1 MIKIITF
8 IVFIIS
14 FTFVKSSAEVI
25 NEIKVINNERISK
38 ETILVF
44 SDIQLG
50 KDYSENDLNIILND
64 LFLTDFFKDVSLEIK
79 NNVLLITVEENKI
92 IQEVLIEGLKKQEMV
107 KVLKKNIVSK
117 DKNPFVENNTRRD
130 MNIIK
135 AILKNSGFYFSEV
148 DLKIAENN
156 NDTINLIYE
165 IKLGEKAYIETINF
179 IGDKVYKDRTLRGVI
194 ASEEN
199 RFWKFITSKKFVNP
213 DLISLDKRLLKN
225 FYLNKGFYLVEIN
238 ESVVE
243 FTDDNKFNLTYSI
256 DSGPKLKIKNAELK
270 LPSDYNVNDFKE
282 IKKKLSKLSGEY
294 YSLNKLNKIAREVDK
309 LSIRNDYE
317 FINASFKETL
327 NSDDTMNLIFE
338 IKEFDKKYLTRI
350 NILGNNVTD
359 EKVIRDNLEV
369 DEGDPFNSLLLSK
382 SVNNLKAL
390 NIFGDI
396 KYELVDGENDKKI
409 LNLTV
414 EEKPTGEISAGAGTG
429 TSGGTI
435 AFGVRENNF
444 LGKNI
449 TLNTNVRLTEEALK
463 GEFSVTNPNF
473 NYSKKSLTTTIESS
487 TTDRMGD
494 YGYETSKTGFSFG
507 SIWEQYDDIYF
518 SPNLSTYYEKLD
530 TNQTA
535 SDKLK
540 KQEGEY
546 LDTTFRYALDLDKRN
561 QRFQTTDGFRSRF
574 SQGIPI
580 TSEDYAFFNSYE
592 FTAFNQ
598 IGETDMVT
606 RFAFSGRTINS
617 LTDEDVRISKR
628 LYIPSKKLRG
638 FQTGKIGPVDGGDYI
653 GGNHTAVINASTTL
667 PKFGADFQNVDFQL
681 FLDAA
686 NVWGVDYDSSL
697 DNSRIRSSAGI
708 SVDWFTVIGPLN
720 FSLAQPL
727 TKASSDKTETFR
739 FNIGTTF

>member
-396 KYELVDGENDKKI
+396 KYELVDGESDKKI